1 MKIKITER
9 CMSCKKV
16 ISRKRYYCFDCFKAV
31 EEASILASKVFLSN
45 PSAYNYNFLLTAML
59 TYQYWQAKRTKCF
72 TLEAEF

>member
-31 EEASILASKVFLSN
+31 EESCRI
-45 PSAYNYNFLLTAML
+45 
-59 TYQYWQAKRTKCF
+59 
-72 TLEAEF
+72 AEEQGDADFATEQVGEEE